1 MIGVISS
8 VFFVRERER
17 EREREPPA
25 TSDFPFQIKDG
36 FLDVSPF

>member
-17 EREREPPA
+17 EREPPA
-25 TSDFPFQIKDG
+25 TSDFPVQIKDG